1 MQEKLKWK
9 EYEAKNEIEDEQ
21 NGTQENEIPL
31 RFLFREYSV
40 DVVSDVRKTVN
51 ITLAKID
58 LSAFLTRPKLAEV

>member
-40 DVVSDVRKTVN
+40 DVVCDVRKTVN

-58 LSAFLTRPKLAEV
+58 LSVFLTRPKLAEV